1 MKTTHSRTIAQT
13 LFVVSISAIGIAQE
27 GHKHTLDAN
36 GKKAGH
42 ATESSEIK
50 NAQAL
55 AGIIAPNFST
65 KDAAGKP
72 VALKDFATKPTMLVF
87 IEKGCPCC
95 KSGKPYLDRV
105 QNMYG
110 DVANIV
116 GVVYGSVADA
126 AEWSKATSPQ
136 FRVVC
141 DANGV
146 IAKAYKAKSS
156 LATRLIDMKGK
167 VVLSYAGY
175 SAPMLK
181 EVTSRIAKL
190 ANIKDRNMET
200 RPAPLEITSGC
211 SLGKVSMKMGGG
223 K

>member
-1 MKTTHSRTIAQT
+1 MKKTHTCAIAQ
-13 LFVVSISAIGIAQE
+13 LLLVVSLPTFGIAQE
-27 GHKHTLDAN
+27 DHKHTLDAN
-36 GKKAGH
+36 GKRAGH
-42 ATESSEIK
+42 ATESRDIK
-50 NAQAL
+50 NAKTL
-55 AGIIAPNFST
+55 AGMSAPSFST

-72 VALKDFATKPTMLVF
+72 VALKDLTTKPTMLVF

-105 QNMYG
+105 QNKYG
-110 DVANIV
+110 DVANVV

-141 DANGV
+141 DTNGS

-156 LATRLIDMKGK
+156 LATRLIDTKGK

-181 EVTSRIAKL
+181 EVTGRIAKL

-200 RPAPLEITSGC
+200 RPAPMEITSGC
-211 SLGKVSMKMGGG
+211 PLGEGMKMGGG

>member
-1 MKTTHSRTIAQT
+1 M
-13 LFVVSISAIGIAQE
+13 
-27 GHKHTLDAN
+27 
-36 GKKAGH
+36 
-42 ATESSEIK
+42 
-50 NAQAL
+50 
-55 AGIIAPNFST
+55 
-65 KDAAGKP
+65 
-72 VALKDFATKPTMLVF
+72 
-87 IEKGCPCC
+87 
-95 KSGKPYLDRV
+95 
-105 QNMYG
+105 QNKYG
-110 DVANIV
+110 DVANVV

-141 DANGV
+141 DTNGS

-156 LATRLIDMKGK
+156 LATRLIDTKGK

-181 EVTSRIAKL
+181 EVTGRIAKL

-200 RPAPLEITSGC
+200 RPAPMEITSGC
-211 SLGKVSMKMGGG
+211 PLGEGMKMGGG